1 MSLFEDLIN
10 SKIRELEELRQN
22 LPLDIESKI
31 RREVDAALSKF
42 SAQITNVESEV
53 TLEKERILYDA
64 VVESRRKIAE
74 TYEQLLKDLIEAVYD
89 EVDKARGTERYIKFL
104 TSLIENAV
112 NYVQSRDVII
122 YTSPKDRG
130 VVETVARSLGLTGM
144 VAEKDI
150 RGGVIVVARDG
161 SVAVDYSLETLLANK
176 LDDLKHLLY
185 SETV

>member
-31 RREVDAALSKF
+31 RREVDAVLSKF

-74 TYEQLLKDLIEAVYD
+74 TYEQLLKDLIEAVYN
-89 EVDKARGTERYIKFL
+89 EVDKARGL
-104 TSLIENAV
+104 
-112 NYVQSRDVII
+112 RD
-122 YTSPKDRG
+122 T
-130 VVETVARSLGLTGM
+130 
-144 VAEKDI
+144 
-150 RGGVIVVARDG
+150 
-161 SVAVDYSLETLLANK
+161 
-176 LDDLKHLLY
+176 
-185 SETV
+185 